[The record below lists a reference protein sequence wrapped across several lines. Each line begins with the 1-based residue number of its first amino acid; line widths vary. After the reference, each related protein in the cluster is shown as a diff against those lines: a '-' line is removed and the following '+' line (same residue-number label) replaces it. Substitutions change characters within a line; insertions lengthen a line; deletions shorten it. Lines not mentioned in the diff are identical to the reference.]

1 MSEEKQEG
9 FFSQIKNQIITTVGI
24 VITAGGGL
32 LVTNMEAIFSP
43 AEEVVI
49 QEVIQ
54 DSIKNKQPNIIINL
68 PEQQVKE
75 KIIVR
80 TKAPVKKK
88 EVEETLD
95 W

>member
-68 PEQQVKE
+68 PPNLKFFFHY
-75 KIIVR
+75 I
-80 TKAPVKKK
+80 
-88 EVEETLD
+88 
-95 W
+95 

>member
-1 MSEEKQEG
+1 
-9 FFSQIKNQIITTVGI
+9 
-24 VITAGGGL
+24 
-32 LVTNMEAIFSP
+32 MEAIFSP

>member
-80 TKAPVKKK
+80 TKTPVKKK